1 MARLRHLS
9 GGKWNKP
16 PVLTAARRILIE
28 ALRSHTTSRPLGEMA
43 EFVNGT
49 SYRSDLIAEEG
60 TPIIRI
66 SNITDPKSDF
76 LKTTESFEDKYKV
89 DSGDLLVSWSASFKS
104 IIWPGPPSVL
114 NQHIFR
120 VRERSQNNR
129 SFIRHAIEAVFD
141 EMRQKV
147 VGIGMMHLR
156 RSDFIGHEIPCPSPE
171 IQLAVSRYL
180 DWIESGCDGEEP
192 SLPKL
197 LDHQRRVI
205 ARIEELAARI
215 QEVKALRYLSS
226 REVELLLSA
235 TFDSAF
241 GATAAQR
248 ARVGDFVKIQSGYA
262 FKSEWFTESGVRLV
276 RNANIGHGKID
287 WAETV
292 YIPDSRRSEFAAFE
306 LKEGDI
312 LVSLDRPII
321 SSGIK
326 LAKVERRDLP
336 SLLLQRVGRPRFTT
350 DKVMPDYFLAWL
362 KSPRFTTAID
372 PGRSNGVPHISPKDV
387 EAISFQPPSLQE
399 QQKVVV
405 FLAQLEKTED
415 GIKRLQAETAVEI
428 EALMPSI
435 LSKAFRGEL

>member
-76 LKTTESFEDKYKV
+76 LKTKESFEDKYKV
-89 DSGDLLVSWSASFKS
+89 DCGDLLVSWSASFKS

-141 EMRQKV
+141 EMQQKV

-156 RSDFIGHEIPCPSPE
+156 RQDFIGHEIPCPSPE
-171 IQLAVSRYL
+171 IQLAVGAYL
-180 DWIESGCDGEEP
+180 DWIESGYDGEEP

-197 LDHQRRVI
+197 LDDQRRII
-205 ARIEELAARI
+205 AWIEELEAKIAEAARLQ
-215 QEVKALRYLSS
+215 QEITKQMDALCRALIINPPDG
-226 REVELLLSA
+226 VLTLTDMNELLVMRGPNVKVQA
-235 TFDSAF
+235 TDSYHFAGVYCF
-241 GATAAQR
+241 GRGVFSGQR
-248 ARVGDFVKIQSGYA
+248 KDG
-262 FKSEWFTESGVRLV
+262 
-276 RNANIGHGKID
+276 
-287 WAETV
+287 
-292 YIPDSRRSEFAAFE
+292 SEFAYRSLTRIQTGNFVYPKLMAWEGALGIVPENCDGLYVSPEFPVFEVRQDRVLPEVLDTYFRMPSVWPDLAAISTGTNVRRRRLHPKAF
-306 LKEGDI
+306 LQYKF
-312 LVSLDRPII
+312 P
-321 SSGIK
+321 
-326 LAKVERRDLP
+326 LP
-336 SLLLQRVGRPRFTT
+336 SMKVQRQLCAVR
-350 DKVMPDYFLAWL
+350 
-362 KSPRFTTAID
+362 KSIEQAKREQ
-372 PGRSNGVPHISPKDV
+372 S
-387 EAISFQPPSLQE
+387 EAAAKL
-399 QQKVVV
+399 
-405 FLAQLEKTED
+405 D
-415 GIKRLQAETAVEI
+415 
-428 EALMPSI
+428 ALMPSI